1 MRRGRGEGRAAMSN
15 ISIAEFEELMRESLP
30 FAQTLAPEIV
40 ELTPARVTI
49 RLPYRKDFLRPGGT
63 ISGPMLMGVA
73 DLALYAIVLAAIGR
87 VELAVTTS
95 LTINFL
101 RKPPPTD
108 ILAHAR
114 LLKLGKRLAV
124 GEVDLF
130 SADDPDMVAHVVGTY
145 SIPPR
150 DGVAVL

>member
-1 MRRGRGEGRAAMSN
+1 MSN

-30 FAQTLAPEIV
+30 FAQTLGPEIV
-40 ELTPARVTI
+40 ELSPARVTI
-49 RLPYRKDFLRPGGT
+49 RLPYRSDFLRPGGT

-101 RKPPPTD
+101 RKPPPMD
-108 ILAHAR
+108 IIAHAR

-130 SADDPDMVAHVVGTY
+130 SADDPAMVAHVVGTY

-150 DGVAVL
+150 DGSAVS